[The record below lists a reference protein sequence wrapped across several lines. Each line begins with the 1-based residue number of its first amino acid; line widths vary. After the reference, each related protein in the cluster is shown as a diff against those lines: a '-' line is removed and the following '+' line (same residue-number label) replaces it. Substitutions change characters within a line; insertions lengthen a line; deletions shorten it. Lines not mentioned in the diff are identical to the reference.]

1 MESLNFEQPIVEE
14 KKEPRIKET
23 SQSKKASQ
31 PANIPEMKPVE
42 EPETPI
48 QEYKTQSAHK
58 YLQQLVKKMAEA
70 RGYVAVLETQT
81 ADGSGQVDV
90 LLTKEGKTIAVE
102 ISVTTDADWEMH
114 NIKKCLDAKYDT
126 VVSLSGDPRQL
137 DKIKKKCL
145 EEIPDFDKKPVQFF
159 TPDALF
165 TYLDSTARDATP
177 QTQLIKGYRVNVSY
191 EEVSKEDMDR
201 KRASVAKVVMD
212 SLRKQRKT

>member
-1 MESLNFEQPIVEE
+1 MQEQ
-14 KKEPRIKET
+14 
-23 SQSKKASQ
+23 KALS
-31 PANIPEMKPVE
+31 
-42 EPETPI
+42 T
-48 QEYKTQSAHK
+48 HK

-90 LLTKEGKTIAVE
+90 LLTKEKKTIAIE
-102 ISVTTDADWEMH
+102 ISVTTDAGWEMY
-114 NIKKCLDAKYDT
+114 NIKKCIDAKYDT
-126 VVSLSGDPRQL
+126 IVSLSGDPRQL
-137 DKIKKKCL
+137 EKIKKKCL
-145 EEIPDFDKKPVQFF
+145 AEIPDFGKKPVQFF

-165 TYLDSTARDATP
+165 TYLDSAAKDTMP

-191 EEVSKEDMDR
+191 DEVSKEDMDR